1 MRMGDDA
8 MTDRRATVC
17 GLVIAGAMALVSLVP
32 LGPLRV
38 FEHKTR
44 DLRFKTREMLHFTPT
59 PARTLHLVAVDEA
72 TLRSRGAGPGLTA
85 ACAEAVRALLP
96 GARALGFD
104 VPAALVDSTGVLESA
119 ARRDLIAALESG
131 PDRIVVARPNEPSAV
146 VVDDDGI
153 ARRVRLLD
161 GERPTFA
168 LRFAC
173 AALGVSPRAVRL
185 ERGGN
190 LVLRDAGG
198 RVVQRIPVDA
208 HGQMLVDFRRRSQ
221 DATALATAIES
232 PMAASTVLIGST
244 ARGLSDAWPTP
255 IARRA
260 TEMHVVA
267 DAVESILAGH
277 FVRPAPIAVQL
288 LVNALFL
295 GAAAWLLFR
304 LPSGR
309 AVLAGLGL
317 MALYFV
323 TEKAAFVFGGVW
335 LDFMRPMVALQA
347 AIVAFPLWGYTRR
360 NRALLDEMGELRRFD
375 DMALHLMTSGLM
387 ATDAGGRVLKANARA
402 AALLGRDGEHLEG
415 RTLHEL
421 FAPSPDALEFLNR
434 AVPAEPQPDE
444 GPSCS
449 LVPHRAPIVY
459 PAREG
464 EDLIL
469 DLTVSVS
476 DSLHLSESQRGGRVY
491 VLTFSDVTEQVRLAA
506 EDERRARLAA
516 MGEIAAKLGHEIRNS
531 LGGLRLYVENVR
543 DETEPGS
550 AGRRAIDDMV
560 EEIASLTQ
568 KVKELREYARDPQL
582 ELTECDVRQVLDDA
596 LLFARERLRDKNIQ
610 VTIEAPP
617 HLPRL
622 QLDRR
627 QMRDAFQNLIQ
638 NAMDAAPAG
647 GQLRLVLETVS
658 YSNGIGP
665 AGACVV
671 HVEDDGPGIAPAV
684 GEQIFSLFFTT
695 KTDGTGLGLPMVK
708 KIVESHGGTVAF
720 RSQPGCTRFTVV
732 LPPAGTR
739 LRLAG
744 GAERNGGGTHEGVA
758 DRNAIPS
765 EEGFE

>member
-1 MRMGDDA
+1 
-8 MTDRRATVC
+8 MTDRCATAC
-17 GLVIAGAMALVSLVP
+17 GLVVAGVLALVSLVP

-38 FEHKTR
+38 FEHKAL
-44 DLRFKTREMLHFTPT
+44 DLRFKTREMLQLTPS
-59 PARTLHLVAVDEA
+59 PARTLRVVAVDEA
-72 TLRSRGAGPGLTA
+72 TVRANGAGPGLTA
-85 ACAEAVRALLP
+85 ACAEAVRALVP

-104 VPAALVDSTGVLESA
+104 VPAALTDSTGLLESA
-119 ARRDLIAALESG
+119 ARRNLVAALGSAQ
-131 PDRIVVARPNEPSAV
+131 DRIVVAGPNEPSAV

-173 AALGVSPRAVRL
+173 AALGVPPHAARL

-190 LVLRDAGG
+190 LVLRDASG
-198 RVVQRIPVDA
+198 RVVKRIPVDGQ
-208 HGQMLVDFRRRSQ
+208 GQMLVDFRGPSR
-221 DATALATAIES
+221 DATPLAAAIES
-232 PMAASTVLIGST
+232 PMAGSTVLIGTT

-255 IARRA
+255 LERRA

-267 DAVESILAGH
+267 DAVESILGGR
-277 FVRPAPIAVQL
+277 FVRPAPVLVQL
-288 LVNALFL
+288 CINALFL
-295 GAAAWLLFR
+295 VAAAMLLSR

-317 MALYFV
+317 MLLYFV
-323 TEKAAFVFGGVW
+323 AEKAAFVFGGER
-335 LDFMRPMVALQA
+335 LDCMRPMAAMQA
-347 AIVAFPLWGYTRR
+347 AIVAFPLWGYARR

-375 DMALHLMTSGLM
+375 DMALHLMTSGLL
-387 ATDAGGRVLKANARA
+387 ATDAGGHVLKSNARA
-402 AALLGRDGEHLEG
+402 AALLGRDGDRLEG
-415 RTLHEL
+415 CTLHEL
-421 FAPSPDALEFLNR
+421 FAASPDALEFLSR

-459 PAREG
+459 PGREG

-516 MGEIAAKLGHEIRNS
+516 IGEIAAKLGHEIRNS

-550 AGRRAIDDMV
+550 VGRRAIDDMV

-568 KVKELREYARDPQL
+568 KIKELREYARDPQL
-582 ELTECDVRQVLDDA
+582 ELSECDVRQVVDDA

-617 HLPRL
+617 HLPRMR
-622 QLDRR
+622 LDRR

-638 NAMDAAPAG
+638 NAMDAAPPG

-695 KTDGTGLGLPMVK
+695 KSDGTGLGLPMVR
-708 KIVESHGGTVAF
+708 KIVESHGGTVGF

-732 LPPAGTR
+732 LPPAGSR
-739 LRLAG
+739 LRSSG
-744 GAERNGGGTHEGVA
+744 GVEHNGQGAHESGA
-758 DRNAIPS
+758 DRAAAYSS
-765 EEGFE
+765 EDGFE